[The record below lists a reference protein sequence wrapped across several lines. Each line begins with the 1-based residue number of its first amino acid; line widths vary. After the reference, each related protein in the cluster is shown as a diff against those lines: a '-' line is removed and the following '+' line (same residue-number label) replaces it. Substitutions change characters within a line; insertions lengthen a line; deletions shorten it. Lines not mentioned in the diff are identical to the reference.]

1 MHARL
6 FCLLLALG
14 GTPAEFTLAPAR
26 NAPPASSRSA
36 APAAPA
42 APLSDAEVAARVH
55 TYLAAI
61 DTPIRPEQWQALG
74 PRAVAPLEAVLS
86 DQGALPSRRAKAV
99 MALALLGGARAR
111 SLVLATARSD
121 GVPLGVRASALEGAG
136 HLLPPGELF
145 LELRPVLEKAPAAPV
160 RALAAGVL
168 SRRAP
173 GGACGAIRAQA
184 SREGPEERLAF
195 GRALERCAAPP
206 P

>member
-1 MHARL
+1 MHASL

-26 NAPPASSRSA
+26 NAPPASSRS
-36 APAAPA
+36 AAPA